1 MSQDHQLNIK
11 TFNFNSFRE
20 NCYVLWDG
28 RGNCVFVDPGCYWPE
43 EFAKLKELVKTER
56 LAPKA
61 IWLTHGHFD
70 HVHGV
75 LRIVR
80 EYSVPVLM
88 SPEDKM
94 ILDNN
99 PAAVREFGLVA
110 HDSSEIKTVDIR
122 DGEVLD
128 TLEGSPFRVLTTPG
142 HTPGGVCY
150 YDETD
155 KVLLTGDTLFAGA
168 IGRSDLIGGDYDHL
182 IISIMDKLMGLPG
195 DVDVLPGHGRKT
207 TIADERTH
215 NPFLQPFNE
224 PEEDL
229 DWDGRGNCV
238 FVDPGCYWPEEFAKL
253 KELVKTER
261 LAPKAIWLTHGHF
274 DHVHGVLRIVR
285 EYSVP
290 VLMSP
295 EDKMILDNNP
305 AAVREFGLVA
315 HDSSEIKTVDIR
327 DGEVLDTLEGSP
339 FRVLT
344 TPGHTPGGVC
354 YYDETDKVLL
364 TGDTLFAGAIGRSD
378 LIGGDYDHLIISI
391 MDKLMGLPGDVDVLP
406 GHGRKTTIADERT
419 HNPFLQPFNEPEEDL
434 DWDGEGIEIE
444 GEK

>member
-28 RGNCVFVDPGCYWPE
+28 RGNCVFVDLGCYWPE

-56 LAPKA
+56 LTPKA

-75 LRIVR
+75 LRIVQ

-128 TLEGSPFRVLTTPG
+128 TLEGSPFRV
-142 HTPGGVCY
+142 
-150 YDETD
+150 
-155 KVLLTGDTLFAGA
+155 
-168 IGRSDLIGGDYDHL
+168 I
-182 IISIMDKLMGLPG
+182 
-195 DVDVLPGHGRKT
+195 
-207 TIADERTH
+207 
-215 NPFLQPFNE
+215 
-224 PEEDL
+224 
-229 DWDGRGNCV
+229 
-238 FVDPGCYWPEEFAKL
+238 
-253 KELVKTER
+253 
-261 LAPKAIWLTHGHF
+261 
-274 DHVHGVLRIVR
+274 
-285 EYSVP
+285 
-290 VLMSP
+290 
-295 EDKMILDNNP
+295 
-305 AAVREFGLVA
+305 
-315 HDSSEIKTVDIR
+315 
-327 DGEVLDTLEGSP
+327 
-339 FRVLT
+339 T